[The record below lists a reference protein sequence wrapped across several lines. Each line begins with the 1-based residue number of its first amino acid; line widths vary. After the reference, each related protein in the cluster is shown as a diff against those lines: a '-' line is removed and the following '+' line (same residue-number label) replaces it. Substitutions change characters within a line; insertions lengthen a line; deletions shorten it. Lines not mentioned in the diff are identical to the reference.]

1 MPLHPRTHN
10 GLLPALA
17 IIECPHREIGGKLT
31 SYEDLVEIREYC
43 KDKRIHLHLDGA
55 RLWEASAYY
64 PQLSILTYLFDT
76 VYVSFYKGLGGL
88 TGAML
93 LGNLEFIE
101 ESRNWLRRFGGNLYS
116 LLPYYLSAWKGF
128 RENQGTF
135 QLRQN
140 YLQQVIENIEKALQI
155 DAKQRGHPSTIY
167 IRFDPASI
175 PTVSLI
181 HVYLRISPISLS
193 TVQQIVESI
202 TEERHIR
209 SLSRLR
215 PGSYGIAK
223 QEIYTEFNMVSVNS

>member
-1 MPLHPRTHN
+1 LPLHPRTHN

-181 HVYLRISPISLS
+181 HTSTCLSSYFTHLFVNCATDCRIDYRRKTYSIS
-193 TVQQIVESI
+193 
-202 TEERHIR
+202 
-209 SLSRLR
+209 
-215 PGSYGIAK
+215 
-223 QEIYTEFNMVSVNS
+223 